1 MRRLEIEMIKTKIEL
16 FPLTN
21 EVVVIVVLVF
31 VEDIRAIITHIA
43 NSITILVSL
52 IRIVHVRTVVLYVG
66 DEVIVDVRVAHV
78 PELVSV
84 CVLLLRVAGKRVTCQ
99 DSKSRLT

>member
-31 VEDIRAIITHIA
+31 VENIRAIITHIA

-52 IRIVHVRTVVLYVG
+52 IRIVHVRTVVLYLG
-66 DEVIVDVRVAHV
+66 DEVLVVPVAEGV
-78 PELVSV
+78 VV
-84 CVLLLRVAGKRVTCQ
+84 VVNVAVQLLPVHRGP
-99 DSKSRLT
+99 

>member
-1 MRRLEIEMIKTKIEL
+1 M
-16 FPLTN
+16 
-21 EVVVIVVLVF
+21 VIVVLIF

-66 DEVIVDVRVAHV
+66 DEVIINVRVAHV
-78 PELVSV
+78 SKLVSV
-84 CVLLLRVAGKRVTCQ
+84 CVLLLRVAGKRVT
-99 DSKSRLT
+99 

>member
-1 MRRLEIEMIKTKIEL
+1 MIMTKIKL

-66 DEVIVDVRVAHV
+66 DEVIVDVRVAHI
-78 PELVSV
+78 PKLVSV
-84 CVLLLRVAGKRVTCQ
+84 RVLLLWVAGKRVT
-99 DSKSRLT
+99 

>member
-1 MRRLEIEMIKTKIEL
+1 MRRLEIEMIMTKIKL

-52 IRIVHVRTVVLYVG
+52 IRIVHVRTVVLCVG

-78 PELVSV
+78 SKLVSV
-84 CVLLLRVAGKRVTCQ
+84 CVLLLRVAGKRVT
-99 DSKSRLT
+99 